1 MPNLINCNFHLSCR
15 FSKRTTTTI
24 LSNMCMTI
32 RNPAMHLNE
41 NLLISQYFYRIVA
54 KHKHVHHYHLKDN
67 LLISQFL
74 IVAKHNISAIYEGKF
89 VFV

>member
-1 MPNLINCNFHLSCR
+1 
-15 FSKRTTTTI
+15 
-24 LSNMCMTI
+24 MCMTI
-32 RNPAMHLNE
+32 RNSAMHLNE